1 MGNSA
6 GKNSTENLQT
16 VKVAAPSEPGV
27 QHVNRSSNEGQTSE
41 ETKTITKAAP
51 KMVGEASEYELFLKA
66 EPQNAEYTFDEDVEK
81 FYSQIVVE
89 APKVETTCRPSIDIV
104 AVLDVSGSMS
114 GEKISLVRKSMR
126 RLIRNLGSQDRVALV
141 TFDSRVSTVMQF
153 HNLNEQNKTKAYD
166 IISNL
171 RAGTST
177 NLCGGV
183 VEGVEQLLTNRVN
196 DVASILLFTDGQ
208 ANVGHRDTHSIVN
221 EVLQVAGAGNHKKVE
236 SWSVE
241 DVVQWLNKIG
251 LQMYC
256 PNFRREN
263 IDGSI
268 LKMDLTKEMLTEN
281 LEVSPLHVSKI
292 MREAEKLRETEGE
305 GETTNKVQ
313 GFRLHTFGFGSNHNA
328 TLLQQLAEH
337 FDGMYFFM
345 ESEESIKSGFANCL
359 GGLMTTV
366 ALDIEVSVQF
376 NPACTNGKVYKENV
390 TVVDGLH
397 KVHFADLQSEEK
409 RNILVSC
416 SMPAKEAPEPDFFL
430 FETSIK
436 YNNAIANIESNDTLA
451 CVVNRN
457 GKIEHFS
464 EEVDET
470 RNRELAALALRE
482 ANKFGEANDLKSC
495 RQRLQVTIDEIGNSK
510 SAQSVATRHLT
521 ADLNLALDKCSDR
534 RTWANEGN
542 YFTVQNAMCFE
553 QQRACNFDAQFYQT
567 QNDYNTSAKEDM
579 NQLWSRADSLDSI

>member
-1 MGNSA
+1 MGNTT
-6 GKNSTENLQT
+6 GTENSKMEQ
-16 VKVAAPSEPGV
+16 AAASSEPGV
-27 QHVNRSSNEGQTSE
+27 QPVNRSSIEGQTSE
-41 ETKTITKAAP
+41 ETKKISKAAP
-51 KMVGEASEYELFLKA
+51 KMVGEASEYELVLKA
-66 EPQNAEYTFDEDVEK
+66 EPQNGEYTFDEDVKK
-81 FYSQIVVE
+81 FYSQVVVE
-89 APKVETTCRPSIDIV
+89 APKVETTSRPSLDIV

-114 GEKISLVRKSMR
+114 GDKISLVRKSMR

-153 HNLNEQNKTKAYD
+153 CNLDEQNKTKAYD
-166 IISNL
+166 IIANL

-183 VEGVEQLLTNRVN
+183 VEGVEQLLANRVN

-208 ANVGHRDTHSIVN
+208 ANVGHRDTHTIMN
-221 EVLQVAGAGNHKKVE
+221 EVLQVAGKQKNIE

-241 DVVQWLNKIG
+241 EVVQWLNEIG
-251 LQMYC
+251 LPMYC

-281 LEVSPLHVSKI
+281 LEVSPLHVSKF
-292 MREAEKLRETEGE
+292 MREAEKLRGAEGE
-305 GETTNKVQ
+305 GESTNKVQ

-328 TLLQQLAEH
+328 TLLGQMAEH

-345 ESEESIKSGFANCL
+345 ENEESIKSGFANCL

-376 NPACTNGKVYKENV
+376 NPECTDGKVYKESV

-436 YNNAIANIESNDTLA
+436 YNNAIANIECNDTLA

-457 GKIEHFS
+457 GKIEHFN
-464 EEVDET
+464 EGVDET
-470 RNRELAALALRE
+470 RNRGLAALALRE
-482 ANKFGEANDLKSC
+482 ANKLGDANDLKSA
-495 RQRLQVTIDEIGNSK
+495 RQRLQVTIDEIGDSR
-510 SAQSVATRHLT
+510 SALTTECRHLS
-521 ADLNLALDKCSDR
+521 ADLHRALDKTSDR
-534 RTWANEGN
+534 RTWANEGQYYTRQN
-542 YFTVQNAMCFE
+542 FTCYS
-553 QQRACNFDAQFYQT
+553 QQRACNYDDMYET
-567 QNDYNTSAKEDM
+567 QKEMYNTSARETM
-579 NQLWSRADSLDSI
+579 NEEWRRLDSLDSDVSDE